1 MPQKIL
7 QSGLK
12 AALIFGAYFI
22 LFSFVDLHLL
32 VGCDG
37 LHDGTEQGT
46 RPGEVPEI
54 AEGLP
59 DETVA
64 EELLVVVDEPVVRRD
79 GGVVVLV
86 AGVDGAYLAH
96 QVLHSP

>member
-12 AALIFGAYFI
+12 AVLIFGAFFI
-22 LFSFVDLHLL
+22 LFSFVDLHPL
-32 VGCDG
+32 VGGDG
-37 LHDGTEQGT
+37 LHDGTEQGS
-46 RPGEVPEI
+46 RPGEVPKV
-54 AEGLP
+54 AKGLP

-64 EELLVVVDEPVVRRD
+64 EELLVVVDEPVVGGD
-79 GGVVVLV
+79 GCVVVLV
-86 AGVDGAYLAH
+86 AGVDGTNLAH